1 MRTKSAMIVMGLVT
15 AVLLL
20 GSGCSRHDSHG
31 RANAIPI
38 QYLAQVDFGN
48 DGTTCSQTIR
58 VGGVQQPQV
67 YVDMSASNGDTIV
80 WRGSG
85 AQPILVKFPDTAGDR
100 GEGTPFHQGGQP
112 VFTFDTGT
120 KSSAASLDGRQTDFL
135 YTFESV
141 TVNGQKCNLPVGG
154 MGVHVSK

>member
-1 MRTKSAMIVMGLVT
+1 MHTKIAMIVMGFVA
-15 AVLLL
+15 AVLLFS
-20 GSGCSRHDSHG
+20 SGCQKHG
-31 RANAIPI
+31 GHGAADAFPM
-38 QYLAQVDFGN
+38 QYLAQVEFGN

-112 VFTFDTGT
+112 VFTFDTGV